1 MHMMIRMVC
10 IVIALALL
18 VPWQQSTAQQ
28 NTTVIGPSNIS
39 LSDGADELL
48 AGNAEEGVR
57 LSLLGMPF
65 ANNKKDRLT
74 GMSNLCAGFF
84 MLGQMEEALSYC
96 NQALEID
103 ESHWRALSNR
113 ALIYVELKRY
123 DEAEQDLQRGLE
135 IAPNAR
141 TLKIISGMLLDATDP
156 VAPTVIIDDRRDTE
170 QVDDE

>member
-1 MHMMIRMVC
+1 MMIRMVC
-10 IVIALALL
+10 VVIALALL
-18 VPWQQSTAQQ
+18 VPWQLSTAKQ

-39 LSDGADELL
+39 LSDGADELM

-65 ANNKKDRLT
+65 AHSRKDRLI
-74 GMSNLCAGFF
+74 GMSNLCAGYF
-84 MLGQMEEALSYC
+84 MLGEIEEALNYC
-96 NQALEID
+96 NQALELD

-123 DEAEQDLQRGLE
+123 DEAGQDLQRGLE

-156 VAPTVIIDDRRDTE
+156 VAPTIIIDDRRDTK
-170 QVDDE
+170 QDDE

>member
-10 IVIALALL
+10 VVIALALL
-18 VPWQQSTAQQ
+18 VPWQQSSAKQ
-28 NTTVIGPSNIS
+28 NNSVIGPSNIN
-39 LSDGADELL
+39 LADGADELL

-57 LSLLGMPF
+57 LSLRGMPF
-65 ANNKKDRLT
+65 ANNKKDRLI
-74 GMSNLCAGFF
+74 GMSNLCAGYF

-96 NQALEID
+96 DQALEID

-123 DEAEQDLQRGLE
+123 DEAEQDLQRGLA

-156 VAPTVIIDDRRDTE
+156 VAPSVIIDDRRNTK
-170 QVDDE
+170 QDDYE

>member
-1 MHMMIRMVC
+1 MIC
-10 IVIALALL
+10 AVIGLALL
-18 VPWQQSTAQQ
+18 APCQQSTAQQ

-65 ANNKKDRLT
+65 ANNKKDRLI
-74 GMSNLCAGFF
+74 GMSNLCAGYF
-84 MLGQMEEALSYC
+84 MLGEIEEALSYC

-123 DEAEQDLQRGLE
+123 DEAEQDLQRGLA

-156 VAPTVIIDDRRDTE
+156 VAPTIIIDDRRDTK

>member
-1 MHMMIRMVC
+1 MAC
-10 IVIALALL
+10 AVIGLALL
-18 VPWQQSTAQQ
+18 VTWQQSTAQQ
-28 NTTVIGPSNIS
+28 NTTVIGPSNLS
-39 LSDGADELL
+39 LSNGADELL

-65 ANNKKDRLT
+65 ANNRKDRLI
-74 GMSNLCAGFF
+74 GMSNLCAGYF
-84 MLGQMEEALSYC
+84 MLGDMEEALSYC
-96 NQALEID
+96 NQALELD

-123 DEAEQDLQRGLE
+123 DEAEQDLQRGLA

-156 VAPTVIIDDRRDTE
+156 VAPSIIIDDRRDTR